1 MRVIAIINQ
10 KGGCGKTTTSVNL
23 AGCLAADG
31 ARVLVADL
39 DPQAHATMALGID
52 PDALSENLYEV
63 LVDPDAGPGIAA
75 VTVPIHPGL
84 HLAPS
89 SVVLAALEQRLAGER
104 REGAHRR
111 LAEGLAD
118 VQEDYDYAVIDCPP
132 NVGVLTLCAMHAADE
147 IIIPLETSHFA
158 IAGVHKVLET
168 ITLLAERTGHDPEVR
183 VLPTLYDGRTRFGRE
198 TLGEIRGTFGDLCF
212 DTVIRFNVAL
222 REAAQ
227 RGLPIVNFRRRSNG
241 AIDYSALAA
250 EVQAAQAQAE
260 PAAREV
266 VIEFR
271 DTDAIDVR
279 IAGNFNGWIPDRGVE
294 SVTRTDGDSRVWR
307 KILHLRPGVYEYRY
321 VVDGEWR
328 PDPENPEQVQ
338 EGLGPPASR
347 LVVR

>member
-1 MRVIAIINQ
+1 MRVIAIVNQ
-10 KGGCGKTTTSVNL
+10 KGGCGKTTTTVNL

-31 ARVLVADL
+31 ARALVADL

-52 PDALSENLYEV
+52 PDAIDENLYEV
-63 LVDPDAGPGIAA
+63 LVDSDAGPGIGA
-75 VTVPIHPGL
+75 VTVPVSQRL

-89 SVVLAALEQRLAGER
+89 SVVLAALEQRLAQER
-104 REGAHRR
+104 REGTNRR
-111 LAEGLAD
+111 LGEALAE
-118 VQEDYDYAVIDCPP
+118 VQEDYDYVLIDCPP
-132 NVGVLTLCAMHAADE
+132 NVGILTLNAMHAADE

-158 IAGVHKVLET
+158 IQGVHKVLET
-168 ITLLAERTGHDPEVR
+168 ITLLAERTGHDPDVR
-183 VLPTLYDGRTRFGRE
+183 VLSTLYDGRTRFGRE
-198 TLGEIRGTFGDLCF
+198 TLGEIRGIFGDLCF
-212 DTVIRFNVAL
+212 DTVIRFNIAL

-241 AIDYSALAA
+241 AIDYGALAA

-260 PAAREV
+260 PPAREV

-271 DTDAIDVR
+271 DADAIDVR

-294 SVTRTDGDSRVWR
+294 SITQTEGDRRVWR
-307 KILHLRPGVYEYRY
+307 KILHLHPGVYEYRY
-321 VVDGEWR
+321 VIDGEWR